1 MAFSSRPRQSV
12 VANEDLSVF
21 SIQEPKVEQPPQ
33 NIGIG
38 GFAIKIDSCRV
49 LFSLLQ
55 SLYSS
60 GSSNSKVQQHA
71 NISANAKGL
80 RISTENVARSVFG
93 TALVNRELFSAF
105 SVTRNG
111 EHDNCNVSCRVSL
124 RLLLECLNTFGSKLL
139 ETTAVELNYSS
150 SDAIL
155 HLILE
160 EGGVLSECSLRTIDL
175 TDAEID
181 AADAVAAS
189 RRVLREE
196 GAKGKGGGSGGG
208 SGGGQP
214 ESAFVD
220 YESAFRVHPCIGK
233 LVIQSSVL
241 HEAFKEL
248 VDQPGAH
255 TVYIILSSDLPHLR
269 LHSISSFGTLTI
281 DFDKRSDP
289 FTVFEITNGQEA
301 VSNKYHL
308 ALFVPSIRAM
318 AAASETFIRVNSV
331 GMLHM
336 AHRFNLLGI
345 PGVSENKSAYVT
357 FCFMPDEDEYDAAVA
372 EEAPTQN
379 DMREDEGKD
388 DEV

>member
-12 VANEDLSVF
+12 VTNEDLSVF
-21 SIQEPKVEQPPQ
+21 SLIQQPDKQEIPHQ
-33 NIGIG
+33 PSTG

-71 NISANAKGL
+71 NLSANTKGL

-93 TALVNRELFSAF
+93 SALVNRELFSAF

-111 EHDNCNVSCRVSL
+111 EQDTSNVSCRVSL

-181 AADAVAAS
+181 AADAVAATTRAFS
-189 RRVLREE
+189 DGTKNTGNAGQSE
-196 GAKGKGGGSGGG
+196 G
-208 SGGGQP
+208 
-214 ESAFVD
+214 AFVD
-220 YESAFRVHPCIGK
+220 YESAFRAHPIVGK

-241 HEAFKEL
+241 HDAFKEL

-255 TVYIILSSDLPHLR
+255 TIYIILSTELPHLR

-289 FTVFEITNGQEA
+289 FTIFEIPGLHEA

-318 AAASETFIRVNSV
+318 AAASETFLRINSV

-357 FCFMPDEDEYDAAVA
+357 FCFMPDEDDSEAAA
-372 EEAPTQN
+372 AAPTQQ
-379 DMREDEGKD
+379 EGQEEGKD